1 MTASINASTSSG
13 VIVTSDTSG
22 ALALQTANT
31 TAMTIDT
38 SQNVGIGTSSPS
50 YKLDIVSANANSV
63 HWKQTSTTSGDGFLY
78 SDNNGSGIFDT
89 ASGSGNGMYL
99 YKTGNAIWWNTNA
112 TERMRIDSSG
122 NLGLGVT
129 PSAWISTA
137 KAFQINGGYVGSIWT
152 TASGQFQ
159 IGNNVYTN
167 SGGNDTYIS
176 TNYAAKY
183 NISSTG
189 QHQWYTAASG
199 TAGNAITFTQAMTL
213 DASGNL
219 GIGVTSP
226 TSALYV
232 AAQSDTA
239 GGAGITLGNTTTNR
253 RWLTRFGTNSD
264 LGYYLDFYDGSSWN
278 TRLALTYTGNL
289 LVGTTS
295 SAGRLTINGSTADS
309 TANCVSFRDSS
320 STSLFI
326 VRDDGRIST
335 GGALSPYSNT
345 TASAANMYVDASG
358 IFYRSTSSLKYKTNV
373 ENATHGLADVL
384 KLRPV
389 TYQSKATED
398 GQIIYGGLIA
408 EEVDAAGLKE
418 FVQYA
423 PDGSPDALAY
433 GNMVSL
439 CIKAIQ
445 ELSAQVTELKAEVQ
459 AFKGA

>member
-1 MTASINASTSSG
+1 MVATVNASTSAG
-13 VIVTSDTSG
+13 VVVTSDTSG
-22 ALALQTANT
+22 SLALQTAST
-31 TAMTIDT
+31 TAVTIDT
-38 SQNVGIGTSSPS
+38 SQNVGIGTSSPDQ
-50 YKLDIVSANANSV
+50 KLAVAGRIS
-63 HWKQTSTTSGDGFLY
+63 
-78 SDNNGSGIFDT
+78 I
-89 ASGSGNGMYL
+89 SGSGYTVSSTNGLIGAYNGNMYVQMPS
-99 YKTGNAIWWNTNA
+99 GNNLQIWKSTTDAVA
-112 TERMRIDSSG
+112 TFDQSG

-129 PSAWISTA
+129 PSAWSSTL
-137 KAFQINGGYVGSIWT
+137 KPME
-152 TASGQFQ
+152 
-159 IGNNVYTN
+159 IGNI
-167 SGGNDTYIS
+167 GTYIAGRPS
-176 TNYAAKY
+176 GNQIDIGVNNYYNAGFKYANTGVAATLY
-183 NISSTG
+183 EQTG
-189 QHQWYTAASG
+189 GSHAWSYAASG